1 VTAQLEQGHRKLIF
15 TGPVEL
21 VGFGWGVEKQVLKV
35 TVLLEYFD
43 LESDTIDN
51 AAQLP
56 WGL

>member
-1 VTAQLEQGHRKLIF
+1 MTAQLEQGHRKLIF
-15 TGPVEL
+15 TDLVEL
-21 VGFGWGVEKQVLKV
+21 VGFGWGLKKQVLKV